1 MKITNISMGIAI
13 IIGIALII
21 MEFSY
26 SSIFLYFI
34 PAIIIVNVIRI
45 WEKKSNLTNN

>member
-1 MKITNISMGIAI
+1 MKITNISMLIAI
-13 IIGIALII
+13 IIGIVLII
-21 MEFSY
+21 MKFSY

-45 WEKKSNLTNN
+45 WEKKKLEHT